1 MVTSVIDELR
11 NEGVVERID
20 SPSSPGHS
28 AQPLGGAGSYAGA
41 LRAFEFEMSAGVHD
55 GAEITCIPWLVQIVL
70 VTVANIVHQPRVSAV
85 LSSSTLLHCIS
96 FCRFSPQYVQLFHG
110 PTVVS
115 LSD

>member
-41 LRAFEFEMSAGVHD
+41 LRAFEFEMGAGVHD
-55 GAEITCIPWLVQIVL
+55 GAEITCIPWLVPNRSSHSCEHRPPASCLSHAVFLYAAALHFILQILSAIRSV
-70 VTVANIVHQPRVSAV
+70 VPWPHGRIIV
-85 LSSSTLLHCIS
+85 
-96 FCRFSPQYVQLFHG
+96 
-110 PTVVS
+110 
-115 LSD
+115 